1 MIEFAR
7 YEEDGTVTAGPIQG
21 TTWSKITPATR
32 FWEEINAWTTLGNT
46 IEPYVEPPEPVPEKI
61 SDRQFFQQM
70 AIDGHITQEEAE
82 EAVGPGTIPATMAAL
97 LEMIPEEQRWPAR
110 MLIRGA
116 TEFLR
121 HDPVTIL
128 IGQLYGFTDEQVDEI
143 WRKASLL

>member
-7 YEEDGTVTAGPIQG
+7 YEANGTVTAGPIQG
-21 TTWSKITPATR
+21 MTFHGITPNSR
-32 FWEEINAWTTLGNT
+32 FWDEVNAWTTLGHT

-70 AIDGHITQEEAE
+70 AIDGHITREEAE
-82 EAVGPGTIPATMAAL
+82 EAVGPGTIPATMTLL
-97 LEMIPEEQRWPAR
+97 LEQVPEELRWQVR

-121 HDPVTIL
+121 HDPNTIL
-128 IGQLYGFTDEQVDEI
+128 IGHLYGFTDEQVDEI
-143 WRKASLL
+143 WRKAYLL

>member
-32 FWEEINAWTTLGNT
+32 FWEE
-46 IEPYVEPPEPVPEKI
+46 I